1 MALYQLDDRIP
12 QLPEDGQFWIAP
24 DARVIGSVRLG
35 RDASVWFGAVLRG
48 DNELIDVLEG
58 TNIQDGSV
66 LHTDM
71 GFPMSIGPF
80 ATVGHAA
87 ILHGC
92 TIGEGSLIGMGA
104 TILNGAKIGK
114 YSLVGAHAFVGEG
127 KEFPDYSLIVGA
139 PARVLRTIDE
149 DNAKRIRLTAEG
161 YVRNYKRFSKGL
173 KPLD

>member
-12 QLPEDGQFWIAP
+12 QLPEQGRFWIAP
-24 DARVIGSVRLG
+24 DARVVGSVRLG
-35 RDASVWFGAVLRG
+35 LDASIWFGAVLRG

-71 GFPMSIGPF
+71 GFPMSIGPY

-114 YSLVGAHAFVGEG
+114 HCLVGAHAFVGEG

-139 PARVLRTIDE
+139 PARVIRTLDE
-149 DNAKRIRLTAEG
+149 DSAKRLRLTAEG
-161 YVRNYKRFSKGL
+161 YVKNYKRFAKGL

>member
-12 QLPEDGQFWIAP
+12 QLPEADRFWIAP

-35 RDASVWFGAVLRG
+35 VDASIWFGAVLRG
-48 DNELIDVLEG
+48 DNELIDVLDG

-71 GFPMSIGPF
+71 GFPMTIGPF

-114 YSLVGAHAFVGEG
+114 HSLVGAHAFVGEG

-139 PARVLRTIDE
+139 PARVIRTLDE
-149 DNAKRIRLTAEG
+149 EAAKRIRLTAEG
-161 YVRNYKRFSKGL
+161 YVHNSKRFSAGL
-173 KPLD
+173 KALD

>member
-1 MALYQLDDRIP
+1 MAIYQLDEDIP
-12 QLPEDGQFWIAP
+12 QIAASAWIA
-24 DARVIGSVRLG
+24 DSAEVMGRVHVGERS
-35 RDASVWFGAVLRG
+35 SVWFNTVIRA
-48 DNELIDVLEG
+48 DNESIRIGDES
-58 TNIQDGSV
+58 NIQDGTV
-66 LHTDM
+66 LHCDP
-71 GFPMSIGPF
+71 GKPLNIGRGV
-80 ATVGHAA
+80 TVGHQVM
-87 ILHGC
+87 LHGC

-114 YSLVGAHAFVGEG
+114 HCLVGAHAFVGEG

-139 PARVLRTIDE
+139 PARVIRTIDE